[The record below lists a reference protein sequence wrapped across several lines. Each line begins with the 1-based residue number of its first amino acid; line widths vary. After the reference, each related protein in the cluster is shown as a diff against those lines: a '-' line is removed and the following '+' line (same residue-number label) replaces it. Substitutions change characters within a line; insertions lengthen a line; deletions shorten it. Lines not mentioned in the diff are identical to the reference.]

1 MFIQTK
7 SREIGSEM
15 PSSVFYMAGYRNQS
29 KEKRITR
36 LGYMCV
42 CVFDCGLFGIAGQER
57 LPEGQELVQGII
69 SRATAEWEWEWERET
84 VEIGRKLF
92 CFCVSCEMCL
102 MSCSEYQ
109 QSCKKS
115 LQNVARKK
123 GKRTKGAAE
132 LGKGKWEMGNGEKKR
147 ENILKST
154 LKTAR
159 FLLLLINVNHFQFIF
174 VCLLWWDTLQW
185 GLVLLGSF
193 FN

>member
-15 PSSVFYMAGYRNQS
+15 PSSVSYMAGYRNQS

-36 LGYMCV
+36 LGYVCV
-42 CVFDCGLFGIAGQER
+42 CVCVWLWSVWDSWTGEVAGGAGTSTRYYQQSNGR
-57 LPEGQELVQGII
+57 V
-69 SRATAEWEWEWERET
+69 RERET

-123 GKRTKGAAE
+123 RKRTKEAAE
-132 LGKGKWEMGNGEKKR
+132 LGKEKWEMGKKR
-147 ENILKST
+147 GK
-154 LKTAR
+154 
-159 FLLLLINVNHFQFIF
+159 IF
-174 VCLLWWDTLQW
+174 
-185 GLVLLGSF
+185 SKAP
-193 FN
+193 